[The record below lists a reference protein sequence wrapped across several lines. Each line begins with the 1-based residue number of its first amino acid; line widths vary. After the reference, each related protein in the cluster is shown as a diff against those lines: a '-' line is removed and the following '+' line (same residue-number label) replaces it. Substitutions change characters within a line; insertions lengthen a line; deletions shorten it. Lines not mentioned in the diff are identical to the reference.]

1 MNDEVTEVVS
11 VAEVLAHFDRDRH
24 MDMNQAEEY
33 LALSKR
39 FIREHLK
46 EIPHFRPGGRK
57 IVFRKSE
64 LDRWM
69 EGYRGEVDE
78 ALKVAETIINLNGID
93 VENDA

>member
-1 MNDEVTEVVS
+1 MSDKPTEVVS
-11 VAEVLAHFDRDRH
+11 VAEVIAYFDRDRH
-24 MDMNQAEEY
+24 LDMSGATEY
-33 LALSKR
+33 LSLSKR

-69 EGYRGEVDE
+69 EGYRGETNE
-78 ALKVAETIINLNGID
+78 ALNVVETIINFNGS
-93 VENDA
+93 DA

>member
-1 MNDEVTEVVS
+1 MTELSGLVS
-11 VAEVLAHFDRDRH
+11 ITEILAYFDKDRH
-24 MDMNQAEEY
+24 MDMTQAEHY
-33 LALSKR
+33 LSLSKR
-39 FIREHLK
+39 FIRDHLK

-78 ALKVAETIINLNGID
+78 ALRVTETIINLNGND